1 MELNIVRKTETATL
15 PTKAH
20 RGDLGYDVY
29 SDENIMVTPG
39 ETRLISTGI
48 SIMASN
54 GKYGFIIK
62 DRSSMAVKGLFSH
75 AGVIDAGYTGEI
87 KVLLHNT
94 TDQTYQVK
102 KYDKIAQMIP
112 TQVYDFEVKEKE
124 QHANTSRGDGG
135 FGSTGR

>member
-1 MELNIVRKTETATL
+1 MELNVVRKTETATL

-62 DRSSMAVKGLFSH
+62 DRIPLF
-75 AGVIDAGYTGEI
+75 
-87 KVLLHNT
+87 
-94 TDQTYQVK
+94 
-102 KYDKIAQMIP
+102 
-112 TQVYDFEVKEKE
+112 
-124 QHANTSRGDGG
+124 
-135 FGSTGR
+135 